1 MEAVVIAT
9 GDELVR
15 GSHADTNS
23 ALVARALAS
32 LSLECRRFVV
42 LGDDEDALVE
52 ELSRCL
58 SEGVVAVVGGG
69 LGPTLDD
76 VTRAAFARALATT
89 LERDATVDARLRDLF
104 AARGR
109 EYSESNARQA
119 MFPLGARIL
128 RNERGTADGF
138 ACARGSALLVAL
150 PGPPRELEPM
160 LRGEVLDLVRAHLAR
175 HAPDLGVALSAVFK
189 LSRLPESRFADL
201 CGDWMARGRNPLVGV
216 TASAGVLTATIRAR
230 GRDGE
235 EAGALLAAQAGEF
248 RQRFAEWI
256 HAEGEVDLETLLV
269 EELRARR
276 ATLAL
281 AESCTGGMVS
291 ARVTRVPGASSAFLR
306 GWTTY
311 SNAAKV
317 DDLGVPP
324 ALLEAH
330 GAVSAEVASAMALG
344 AARRSG
350 ARLTLSI
357 TGIAGPDG
365 GSPAKPVGLV
375 WMAVCVDGVV
385 AAHERRYLA
394 LGRDLVRE
402 FATRDGLWLLLEAAR
417 GLGSTAPMLAPFI
430 VRAEGDGPA

>member
-1 MEAVVIAT
+1 MKAVVIAT

-15 GSHADTNS
+15 GAHVDTNS
-23 ALVARALAS
+23 ALVARALAG
-32 LSLECRRFVV
+32 LSLECERFVV
-42 LGDDEDALVE
+42 LGDDEQALVD
-52 ELSRCL
+52 ELTRCL
-58 SEGVVAVVGGG
+58 REGVVAIVGGG

-76 VTRAAFARALATT
+76 VTRAAFARALSTT
-89 LERDATVDARLRDLF
+89 LERDMAVDLRLRELF
-104 AARGR
+104 VARGR

-119 MFPLGARIL
+119 LFPRAARVL

-138 ACARGSALLVAL
+138 ACERGRALLVAL

-175 HAPDLGVALSAVFK
+175 HAPELGVARTAVFK

-216 TASAGVLTATIRAR
+216 TASLGVLTATIRAR
-230 GRDGE
+230 GRDDA
-235 EAGALLAAQAGEF
+235 EAGTLLGAQVREF
-248 RQRFAEWI
+248 RERFAEWI
-256 HAEGEVDLETLLV
+256 HAEGEVELETLLV
-269 EELRARR
+269 EELRARG

-291 ARVTRVPGASSAFLR
+291 ARVTRVPGASSAYLR

-311 SNAAKV
+311 SNESKS
-317 DDLGVPP
+317 DELGVPRDI
-324 ALLEAH
+324 LEAH
-330 GAVSAEVASAMALG
+330 GAVSAEVACAMAQG

-350 ARLTLSI
+350 ARIALSI

-365 GSPAKPVGLV
+365 GSAAKPVGLV
-375 WMAVCVDGVV
+375 WLGLCVDGV
-385 AAHERRYLA
+385 ARAHERRYLA

-417 GLGSTAPMLAPFI
+417 GLGPVPMLAPFL
-430 VRAEGDGPA
+430 VRDGGQGAT